1 MPHKDFNLLEE
12 LENISNIP
20 LLEDADIDQ
29 VMLDFSKGILP
40 TLGIERIN
48 FWLFNANQTILVS
61 IGEYDSRTGEFKKNS
76 ILKRSDFPVYFDG
89 LILNKLI
96 HAENIYEHPLTM
108 EFNQIYSK
116 PNNIFSLLDI
126 PLRVSGKL
134 VGVICFE
141 KTGSYKKF
149 SLNEQSFCLSISY
162 VLSSILETRHRLVLQ
177 TKLETALKEKEI
189 LISELNHRVKNNFSI
204 LISLLRLS
212 KNKAESNEAKDVLV
226 EYEQRVFAMS
236 KIYDLLNSN
245 HYLNAI
251 NVSVYLKELINEFH
265 VSYPQF
271 NHCINSLVDHSEQ
284 VMPSN
289 KVINLGLIV
298 SEIIL
303 NSIKYASDSTSNYS
317 LLFHYYKLSNN
328 KMMLK
333 IGDNGPGFD
342 FEKGSKSSSLGLSL
356 IKDLSESLDA
366 SVTFP
371 KIGNAYYEF
380 VFSV

>member
-1 MPHKDFNLLEE
+1 MSQRDFNLLEE

-48 FWLFNANQTILVS
+48 FWLFNSNRTILVS
-61 IGEYDSRTGEFKKNS
+61 IGEYDARTNEFKKNS
-76 ILKRSDFPVYFDG
+76 ILKQTDFPVYFDG
-89 LILNKLI
+89 LMQNKLI
-96 HAENIYEHPLTM
+96 HANNIYEHPLTM

-141 KTGSYKKF
+141 KTDCIKTF
-149 SLNEQSFCLSISY
+149 STKEQSFCLSISY
-162 VLSSILETRHRLVLQ
+162 VLCSILETRHRLVLQ
-177 TKLETALKEKEI
+177 TKLETALKEKEV

-212 KNKAESNEAKDVLV
+212 KSKVTSSEAKDVLV
-226 EYEQRVFAMS
+226 EYEQRVFSMS

-251 NVSVYLKELINEFH
+251 NVSVYLKELANEFH

-271 NHCINSLVDHSEQ
+271 NHCINSLIDQVDLI
-284 VMPSN
+284 MPSN
-289 KVINLGLIV
+289 YVVNLGLIV
-298 SEIIL
+298 SEILL
-303 NSIKYASDSTSNYS
+303 NSIKYASDSTSNYE
-317 LLFHYYKLSNN
+317 LLFHFCKLNE
-328 KMMLK
+328 KQIMLK

-342 FEKGSKSSSLGLSL
+342 FKNGSNGNSLGLSL
-356 IKDLSESLDA
+356 IKDLSESLKA
-366 SVTFP
+366 KVTYP

-380 VFSV
+380 IFNI